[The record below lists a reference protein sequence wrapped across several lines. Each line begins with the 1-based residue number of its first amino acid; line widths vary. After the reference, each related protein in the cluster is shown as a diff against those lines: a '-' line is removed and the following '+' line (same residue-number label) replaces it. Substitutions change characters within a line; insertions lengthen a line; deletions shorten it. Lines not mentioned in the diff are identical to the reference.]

1 MDEPSYDRPAADSAV
16 RFRAFQTLPS
26 SIEAQR
32 DFLNIIGSLGGLTT
46 HPAGKEM
53 NRVALWNGKGG
64 CEVFGFEECGERGFG
79 GAVRLPGETAPR
91 LALVGVRDLLY
102 ESGMTIPDLLDTAT
116 REWAGEVILYAGWD
130 GQARGVLRFS
140 TI

>member
-1 MDEPSYDRPAADSAV
+1 MDDRPYDRPAADSAV

-26 SIEAQR
+26 SMEAQR
-32 DFLNIIGSLGGLTT
+32 DFLNIIGSLGGLTA

-53 NRVALWNGKGG
+53 NRVALWNGKGE

-79 GAVRLPGETAPR
+79 GAVQLPGETGPR
-91 LALVGVRDLLY
+91 LALVGSRELLS
-102 ESGMTIPDLLDTAT
+102 ESGMAIPDLLGAAT
-116 REWAGEVILYAGWD
+116 REWAGDLILYAGWD

-140 TI
+140 SI